1 MGAAKGAGTG
11 TQWALLWCL
20 GEPQPDMKVPAM
32 AAAQMLHAGT
42 METPLAAVN
51 PTDVATKS
59 VVSATIVDDAE
70 RDAGAVE
77 QIK

>member
-1 MGAAKGAGTG
+1 
-11 TQWALLWCL
+11 
-20 GEPQPDMKVPAM
+20 M

-59 VVSATIVDDAE
+59 VVSAKIVDDAE
-70 RDAGAVE
+70 RGAGAVE

>member
-1 MGAAKGAGTG
+1 
-11 TQWALLWCL
+11 
-20 GEPQPDMKVPAM
+20 MKVPAM